1 MARTKTL
8 GKKLRL
14 AHELRSNSSVPTWV
28 VMRTGGKVRRTPA
41 HRHWREAKINP

>member
-14 AHELRSNSSVPTWV
+14 ANELKSNSSVPTWV

-41 HRHWREAKINP
+41 QRHWRDAKIKP